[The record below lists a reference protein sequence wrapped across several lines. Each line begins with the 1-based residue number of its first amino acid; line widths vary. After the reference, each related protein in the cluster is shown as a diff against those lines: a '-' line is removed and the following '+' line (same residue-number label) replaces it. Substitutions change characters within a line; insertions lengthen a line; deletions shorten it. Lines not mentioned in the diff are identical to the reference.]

1 VIKVTYS
8 DDITKIARANQGVV
22 TTRQIT
28 TAGIPR
34 YALAT
39 MVANGELDKLE
50 RGIYLLCGQWGDEYK
65 IYSLRYRKGVFSHD
79 TALFLHRLTDT
90 TPDRFTMTFPA
101 GYNTKSL
108 ENSLL
113 DVRRTMAGIYGL
125 GLTVDTHTPSGNL
138 VTCYNKERTLCDI
151 LRGSEADNTDRSKT
165 AFQRYISKA
174 DKNINRLLE
183 YASVLHVTSRV
194 QNYLKALL

>member
-1 VIKVTYS
+1 MIKVTYS
-8 DDITKIARANQGVV
+8 DDIKKIASANQGMV

-28 TAGIPR
+28 AVGIPR
-34 YALAT
+34 YALTT
-39 MVANGELDKLE
+39 MVANGELDKRE
-50 RGIYLLCGQWGDEYK
+50 RGIYLLSGQWEDEYK

-79 TALFLHRLTDT
+79 TALFLHRLTDA

-108 ENSLL
+108 DNSLL
-113 DVRRTMAGIYGL
+113 DVRRAKAGIYEL
-125 GLTVDTHTPSGNL
+125 GLIADTHTPSGNL

-151 LRGSEADNTDRSKT
+151 LRGSEADSTNRSKT
-165 AFQRYISKA
+165 AFQRYISKT

-183 YASVLHVTSRV
+183 YASALHVAGKV